1 MTHTVTPT
9 AAHTP
14 VAEWLLPTSTETRL
28 RLENVMRQPKST
40 GANGARP
47 LRTLTDVA
55 RRVLLEEIETKL
67 RMVLGET
74 LVDLVIAGWRKH
86 AAVNAALQKSRGEPG
101 VDQIVSLAK
110 HTVTTRH
117 DNSVDIEMD
126 HVRVMTLAVEMAM
139 AAQLCDVV
147 AVARDGRIVA
157 IRCGNAKADGSVT
170 VDDVQIGHRTMTF
183 PITAEL
189 TLRGDRRDVQT
200 GLNPP

>member
-1 MTHTVTPT
+1 MTLTDTPT

-14 VAEWLLPTSTETRL
+14 VADWLLPTSTETRL
-28 RLENVMRQPKST
+28 RLENVMKQPKST
-40 GANGARP
+40 GGNGARP

-86 AAVNAALQKSRGEPG
+86 AAVTEALQKSRSQPG

-110 HTVTTRH
+110 HSVTTRH
-117 DNSVDIEMD
+117 DYSLDIEVD
-126 HVRVMTLAVEMAM
+126 RVRVMTLTVEMVM

-147 AVARDGRIVA
+147 AVARDGRVVA
-157 IRCGNAKADGSVT
+157 IRSGNAKADGSVT
-170 VDDVQIGHRTMTF
+170 VDDVQIGHRTLAF
-183 PITAEL
+183 PLTAEL
-189 TLRGDRRDVQT
+189 TLRGDRR
-200 GLNPP
+200 N